1 MAFVLVSPTLS
12 FASTT
17 NTGPN
22 TPTPATH
29 TAPSPA
35 VRLRIPV
42 KQNATWLAAKN
53 SYRIVSGINPYLPIK
68 GQKITPRILRV
79 GVFNC
84 PASATG
90 HSSSPNTTCGTPPPS
105 SYKLTQDSYNLNT
118 WEPSDGTTPNAP
130 NSTDTA
136 DDLGDIYNSMKSG
149 VPSNHDFFDLCGPG
163 ATDIALDFWPAPPN
177 LLENVTDDPGYDKA
191 VHYNNGS
198 TLQTYWNGLRM
209 RGYMTYLAW
218 QTQPPDWPTA
228 GMMDTSTFPSNG
240 VTEYD
245 VLEALNWE
253 ASGHN
258 VSDWQNYF
266 YTITWLNPTSVT
278 ADTLNHDVVADVGVS
293 HVPVVAEVNATLLKN
308 WAGASG
314 LIKHQ
319 IAIIGY
325 DNVNKTYTYV
335 DTCAHFTG
343 CNGYDATDNEHNAHT
358 IPQAQMWQAIAAVPV
373 NTSPLPQYGDGG
385 WVW

>member
-42 KQNATWLAAKN
+42 KQNATWLAEKY
-53 SYRIVSGINPYLPIK
+53 SFRVFSGINPLLPIK
-68 GQKITPRILRV
+68 GQKITPRIL
-79 GVFNC
+79 
-84 PASATG
+84 PASLCPVLPT
-90 HSSSPNTTCGTPPPS
+90 SSSTPNPLCPS
-105 SYKLTQDSYNLNT
+105 LPAAYTLPQDSYNLNT
-118 WEPSDGTTPNAP
+118 WEPSNGTTPNSP
-130 NSTDTA
+130 GGSSA
-136 DDLGDIYNSMKSG
+136 DDHNHLYNSIENG
-149 VPSNHDFFDLCGPG
+149 VASNQDFFDLCGPG

-177 LLENVTDDPGYDKA
+177 LLENYAYDPDYDTYVFNTKPQT
-191 VHYNNGS
+191 NGTS
-198 TLQTYWNGLRM
+198 LQTYWNGLRM

-218 QTQPPDWPTA
+218 KTQPPDWPTA

-253 ASGHN
+253 ASGKN
-258 VSDWQNYF
+258 VNGWQNYF
-266 YTITWLNPTSVT
+266 YTLTWWNNSSSAELNNDVT
-278 ADTLNHDVVADVGVS
+278 VDVGNS
-293 HVPVVAEVNATLLKN
+293 HIPVVAEVDASLLPN
-308 WAGASG
+308 WKGASG

-325 DNVNKTYTYV
+325 DNVHGTYTYV
-335 DTCAHFTG
+335 DTCASFTK
-343 CNGYDATDNEHNAHT
+343 CNYNPVLNKDNHH
-358 IPQAQMWQAIAAVPV
+358 IVPQAQMWQAIRSVPV
-373 NTSPLPQYGDGG
+373 NTNPLPQYGDGG